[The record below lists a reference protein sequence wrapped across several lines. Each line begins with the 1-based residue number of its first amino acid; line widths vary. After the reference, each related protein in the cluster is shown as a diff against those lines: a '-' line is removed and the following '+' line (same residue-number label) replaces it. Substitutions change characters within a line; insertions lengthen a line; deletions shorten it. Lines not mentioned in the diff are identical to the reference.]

1 LEKGIHEGVGTRF
14 LRINKPIVL
23 FGAGKD
29 STKLCCNGLNIQRE
43 EDATEIQ
50 QSESITVADLE
61 VTNSSNIQNNNY
73 KTVNLCGT
81 RFSCQIGK
89 VAMPFQP
96 VNRMETSYS

>member
-1 LEKGIHEGVGTRF
+1 M
-14 LRINKPIVL
+14 
-23 FGAGKD
+23 
-29 STKLCCNGLNIQRE
+29 LCCNGLHIQRE